1 MQKQLAEESA
11 KAVERE
17 TLMRLLQRFDSVDV
31 VEFVRLSC
39 STKRLLWRNFLLGVA
54 RGLEFTAGATV
65 VLAVLFKVLQRVIS
79 MNIPYLTGLLQ
90 EFLKMLHGGQGM

>member
-1 MQKQLAEESA
+1 MVNHHEE
-11 KAVERE
+11 
-17 TLMRLLQRFDSVDV
+17 
-31 VEFVRLSC
+31 
-39 STKRLLWRNFLLGVA
+39 LG
-54 RGLEFTAGATV
+54 FTAGENV